1 MNLEQQTTELK
12 SSSSFWKTMLSPET
26 QEEKSKRFWTAVGS
40 VQLAAFWGAGGV
52 ASAALPA
59 GVTAAI
65 VVYTA
70 LKALEEAAN
79 SEKPSQVRTVS
90 RKAIHLLF
98 GEEGKN
104 SQARRR
110 LLDAALSVGAAAIF
124 GWTSATGMVAGICT
138 GAALTLV
145 TTWQKGA
152 NPEWNAGSI
161 NLLDLVKGSPAKE
174 QEVKALQAHA

>member
-1 MNLEQQTTELK
+1 MEKQVQ
-12 SSSSFWKTMLSPET
+12 SSFWKTMLSPET
-26 QEEKSKRFWTAVGS
+26 PEEKSKRFWTAVGS

-59 GVTAAI
+59 GATAAI
-65 VVYTA
+65 IVYTA

-79 SEKPSQVRTVS
+79 GEKPSRIREAS
-90 RKAIHLLF
+90 RKAIHILF
-98 GEEGKN
+98 GEEGQN

-110 LLDAALSVGAAAIF
+110 ILDALLSLGAAAIF
-124 GWTSATGMVAGICT
+124 GGASATGMIAGICT

-152 NPEWNAGSI
+152 KPEWNAKSIGLFDIIGSTPSKEA
-161 NLLDLVKGSPAKE
+161 LTEPAKTM
-174 QEVKALQAHA
+174 A